1 MRFIP
6 TAIHAASDYVLGVAL
21 LALPWIWMEES
32 PVGAWI
38 PIALGA
44 VILVQAVMTDWELSL
59 AKVVPVPM
67 HLTMDAVLG
76 IALAASPFVLD
87 YWEEIWIP
95 HVLIGAMMVGAA
107 AFTRTRREAIPADM
121 HGTLAH
127 QGRHS
132 SAA

>member
-6 TAIHAASDYVLGVAL
+6 TPVHGAADYVLGIAL

-32 PVGAWI
+32 PIGAWI

-59 AKVVPVPM
+59 AKLVPVPM

-76 IALAASPFVLD
+76 LALAASPFVLG

-107 AFTRTRREAIPADM
+107 AFTRTRRDAAPADM
-121 HGTLAH
+121 QGTLAG
-127 QGRHS
+127 GRHS